1 MSDKLLENHIENI
14 NATGTIW
21 NELSKKTIAW
31 SIERSFDD
39 IILKKRYISD
49 IVINGDKVLIK
60 WGERLIELTDE
71 QVKEKYRI

>member
-60 WGERLIELTDE
+60 WGKRLIELTDE